1 MARPQQ
7 LFHFGLN
14 DCWRKWELKPRERGS
29 MRRCPEGGPVLNTEP
44 DSKHISG
51 TCLFFSECLLGSTS
65 PLRGYTHSFGFRGG
79 TGSLAL
85 CLHAASGVAC
95 FRLTL
100 VSKVPC
106 ALPVPYLVI
115 TIAPPCAVCF
125 YANVF
130 VSFFF
135 FFKLWKTTL
144 A

>member
-29 MRRCPEGGPVLNTEP
+29 MRRCPEGGPVLNTEA

-51 TCLFFSECLLGSTS
+51 TCLFFSECLLGSGP
-65 PLRGYTHSFGFRGG
+65 PLRGYTQLLLPWRNRFP
-79 TGSLAL
+79 GSVSSHYLR
-85 CLHAASGVAC
+85 SSSWAC

-106 ALPVPYLVI
+106 ALPVSYLVI
-115 TIAPPCAVCF
+115 TTTQSCAVCF
-125 YANVF
+125 CAHVF
-130 VSFFF
+130 CVCVF
-135 FFKLWKTTL
+135 
-144 A
+144 